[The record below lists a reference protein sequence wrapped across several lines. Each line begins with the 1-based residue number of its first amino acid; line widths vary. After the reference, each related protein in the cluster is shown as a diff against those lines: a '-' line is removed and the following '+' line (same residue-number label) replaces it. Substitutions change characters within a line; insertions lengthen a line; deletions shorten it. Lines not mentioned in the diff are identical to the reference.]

1 MRQVLESDRKIRAVS
16 LIKFSGFTL
25 SEIDE
30 AIQSTNSQSSTQ
42 SQDDS
47 TADAMVSSL
56 RFDSRPTASDA
67 NVIFYVSGFIARSV
81 VRTTRCD
88 DCREALIETDQLE
101 PIQMD
106 EALNYTAAAFLNSVN
121 RGGLSRPT
129 EYCFN
134 ATVNCWRAYEEIRS
148 SADMK
153 NKLLTATNQRTLF
166 VKIMDRAMTDGQML
180 VEDNCCT
187 KGHDLKTLTTRRFFN
202 CVAKNLAKELT
213 AATNPPNERPAKK
226 RKVSKLTSQLN
237 CQ

>member
-1 MRQVLESDRKIRAVS
+1 MESDRKIRAVS

-106 EALNYTAAAFLNSVN
+106 
-121 RGGLSRPT
+121 
-129 EYCFN
+129 
-134 ATVNCWRAYEEIRS
+134 
-148 SADMK
+148 
-153 NKLLTATNQRTLF
+153 
-166 VKIMDRAMTDGQML
+166 
-180 VEDNCCT
+180 
-187 KGHDLKTLTTRRFFN
+187 
-202 CVAKNLAKELT
+202 
-213 AATNPPNERPAKK
+213 
-226 RKVSKLTSQLN
+226 
-237 CQ
+237 